1 MRLTLISY
9 GSVDLIFN
17 DRSQF
22 PSFYRTVPNEIS
34 EMNGIVQMLEHFG
47 WKWVGILVSDDEVG
61 HRASEVLKKL
71 MIKIG
76 GCAAFLDFIPHQNSL
91 FKNWRENMLL
101 KIDKTTAYVIV
112 IFLNSLYIE
121 SVVDLFSTRRFP
133 KKVWIVSS
141 FFMGIT
147 EFRFQEIKYTFNG
160 TLTLALHE
168 GVIPGFKDFLYKV
181 NPNRYPD
188 DDFLAIIWQH
198 LFHCSITNGNK
209 HNSSALGG
217 IKRNPACTGN
227 ESLENIDLSFYD
239 VLDFRISYRVYTAVY
254 ALAHAVH
261 DMYISQNAYSLSGQ
275 ISILMKKRFQPWQ
288 LNTFVSRVHF
298 TPSSGVEMFFDSK
311 GDPPA
316 RFDIMK
322 WFFFPN
328 ERFVKFKKPLS
339 VCSESCVTGY
349 RKAKREAQ
357 ADCCYDCVRC
367 SEGEIS
373 NTTDASSCLQCPG
386 DQWSNENRNGC
397 IPKDLEFIS
406 FGGTLGSFLTSIALI
421 LSLTTAAVLVIFIKY
436 SDTPIVKA
444 NNWNISCILL
454 LSIMLSFLC
463 TLLFIGHPTR
473 MSCLLRQS
481 LFGIVFTVAV
491 SSVLAKTITVVIA
504 FNATKPRS
512 KLKSWIGTRVS
523 SSVVL
528 LCSSGEI
535 GICTFWMIHSPP
547 FPDTDT
553 TTATGKIILLCNESS
568 VALFFCAV
576 GYMGVLAL
584 FSFLVAFLAKD
595 FPDSFNEAKNITFSM
610 LLFCSVW
617 VSFVPAYL
625 STKGSKTVALEIFA
639 ILVSGASL
647 LGCIFIPKCYIILVR
662 SELNT
667 RQIVIRK

>member
-288 LNTFVSRVHF
+288 
-298 TPSSGVEMFFDSK
+298 
-311 GDPPA
+311 
-316 RFDIMK
+316 
-322 WFFFPN
+322 
-328 ERFVKFKKPLS
+328 KPLS